1 MAEIHLTK
9 LAGARRQLCSAI
21 RMYFAGEDD
30 LAIHIVASA
39 AYQVISDLKKKRGR
53 NEVGDYYLTKIF
65 YAIRDYRRG
74 TLPSYLADDHETM
87 KWIREL
93 AERIP
98 ITETSKYEDI
108 KVSVSHVD
116 IRQFWKKRNKIYN
129 FLKHAD
135 NDANNH
141 ISMGDVDN
149 LSLLMQAQSSY
160 IDIDGNGLGNEGL
173 VLWIFFC
180 VEFDIIET
188 LPTRLYKIAS
198 HLEPLSPVKRLKWCS
213 KFLDELN
220 EKKEET

>member
-30 LAIHIVASA
+30 LAIHTVASA

-53 NEVGDYYLTKIF
+53 NEVSDYYLTMIF

-74 TLPSYLADDHETM
+74 TLPGYLADDHEAM

-98 ITETSKYEDI
+98 ITETSKFEDI
-108 KVSVSHVD
+108 KASVPQDVM
-116 IRQFWKKRNKIYN
+116 RQFWKKRNKIYN

-149 LSLLMQAQSSY
+149 LSLLVQAHSFY
-160 IDIDGNGLGNEGL
+160 FDIDGNGLGNEGL
-173 VLWIFFC
+173 VLWMFFC
-180 VEFDIIET
+180 VEFDMIET
-188 LPTRLYKIAS
+188 LPTRLHEIAS
-198 HLEPLSPVKRLKWCS
+198 HLEPLSHVKRLKWAS
-213 KFLDELN
+213 MFLDELN
-220 EKKEET
+220 EKKEDT

>member
-30 LAIHIVASA
+30 LAIHTVASA
-39 AYQVISDLKKKRGR
+39 AYRVISDLKEKRGR
-53 NEVGDYYLTKIF
+53 NEVGDYYLTMIF

-74 TLPSYLADDHETM
+74 TLPGYLADDHETM
-87 KWIREL
+87 KWIREM

-98 ITETSKYEDI
+98 ITATSKYEDI
-108 KVSVSHVD
+108 KADASNDV
-116 IRQFWKKRNKIYN
+116 IGEYWKKRNKVYN

-135 NDANNH
+135 KDANKH

-149 LSLLMQAQSSY
+149 LSLLMRAFSSY
-160 IDIDGNGLGNEGL
+160 LDIDVNGLGNEGF

-180 VEFDIIET
+180 VESDMVEG
-188 LPTRLYKIAS
+188 LPTRLHEIAS
-198 HLEPLSPVKRLKWCS
+198 HLEPLSHEKRLECCS
-213 KFLDELN
+213 KFLVELN
-220 EKKEET
+220 EEREDT